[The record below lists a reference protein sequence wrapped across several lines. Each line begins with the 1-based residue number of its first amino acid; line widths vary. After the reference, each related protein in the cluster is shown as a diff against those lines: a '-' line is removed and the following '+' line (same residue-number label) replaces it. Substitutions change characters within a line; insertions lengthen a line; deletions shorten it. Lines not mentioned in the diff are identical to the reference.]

1 MCFGRGVGCEGV
13 RDSVFINGGSIRVK
27 IHHNFMEEKKTYKQM
42 KLWTE
47 LHDRIKMLAA
57 QNGQSINEYLDQL
70 TEGEEK
76 Q

>member
-1 MCFGRGVGCEGV
+1 MLREREGV
-13 RDSVFINGGSIRVK
+13 KGCGQDLIYIRRSIRVN

-47 LHDRIKMLAA
+47 LHDRIKTLAA
-57 QNGQSINEYLDQL
+57 KNGQSINEYLDQL
-70 TEGEEK
+70 TEGKGK